1 MAHFFELPQGFIYL
15 LTDSTNQVFLTM
27 DIIFFL
33 QENLS
38 NAAQHAVDA
47 VTPPA
52 AHEPVGHFSVLDQLI
67 KGWYIYVPQ
76 LVMSVIAVYIFIER
90 SLAISR
96 ADKQDDSFIPKIRE
110 YVSQGK
116 FDSAKNLCGTSQSPV
131 ARMLEKA
138 VTRIGKPL
146 DDIKKAIE
154 NVGKI
159 EIAKMERNISIL
171 ATISAVAPMFG
182 FLGTVFGV
190 IIIFRD
196 IAEAGS
202 LQIGTVSE
210 GLYLKMI
217 SSAVG
222 LIVGMIAYIGY
233 NTLVSRIGKVVNK
246 MESDTVEF
254 MDILEQPTN

>member
-1 MAHFFELPQGFIYL
+1 
-15 LTDSTNQVFLTM
+15 M
-27 DIIFFL
+27 DILFFL

-38 NAAQHAVDA
+38 GAVQDAAGAI
-47 VTPPA
+47 TPPSVHTPA
-52 AHEPVGHFSVLDQLI
+52 GNFSIIDQLI

-76 LVMSVIAVYIFIER
+76 LIMSVIAVYVIIER
-90 SLAISR
+90 TLTVNK
-96 ADKQDDSFIPKIRE
+96 ADKEEANFMVKIKE

-116 FDSAKNLCGTSQSPV
+116 LDSAKNLCSTSQTPV
-131 ARMLEKA
+131 ARMIEKGIS
-138 VTRIGKPL
+138 RIGRPIE
-146 DDIKKAIE
+146 DIKKAIE
-154 NVGKI
+154 NVGKL
-159 EIAKMERNISIL
+159 ETAKLDKNVNIL
-171 ATISAVAPMFG
+171 ATIAGIAPVFG

-222 LIVGMIAYIGY
+222 LIVFIIAYIGY
-233 NTLVSRIGKVVNK
+233 NTLVTRINKVVNK
-246 MESDTVEF
+246 MEAHAVEF
-254 MDILEQPTN
+254 TDVLEQPTN

>member
-1 MAHFFELPQGFIYL
+1 
-15 LTDSTNQVFLTM
+15 M
-27 DIIFFL
+27 DILFLL
-33 QENLS
+33 QEGLNVLTQEAT
-38 NAAQHAVDA
+38 NAIEAPAVH
-47 VTPPA
+47 TPA
-52 AHEPVGHFSVLDQLI
+52 GNFSIMAQLI

-76 LVMSVIAVYIFIER
+76 LIMSVIAVYVIIER
-90 SLAISR
+90 TMTVNK
-96 ADKQDDSFIPKIRE
+96 ADKEELNFMNKIKE

-116 FDSAKNLCGTSQSPV
+116 LDSARNLCSTNQTPT
-131 ARMLEKA
+131 ARMIEKGIS
-138 VTRIGKPL
+138 RIGRPM

-154 NVGKI
+154 NVGKL
-159 EIAKMERNISIL
+159 ETAKLDKNVNIL
-171 ATISAVAPMFG
+171 ATISGIAPVFG

-222 LIVGMIAYIGY
+222 LIVFIISYIGY
-233 NTLVSRIGKVVNK
+233 NTLVTRINKVVNK
-246 MESDTVEF
+246 MEANAVEF
-254 MDILEQPTN
+254 MDILEQPSN